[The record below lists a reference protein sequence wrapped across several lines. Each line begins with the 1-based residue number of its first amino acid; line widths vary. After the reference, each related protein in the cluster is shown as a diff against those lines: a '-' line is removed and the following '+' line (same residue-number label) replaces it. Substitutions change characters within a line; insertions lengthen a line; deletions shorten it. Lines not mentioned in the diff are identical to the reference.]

1 VEGKLIILLYV
12 AAIAVASSQHFWRKE
27 WWSGD
32 HLAHDPT
39 LPSSVPGGKREHIYV
54 QNRRQ
59 KSFPV

>member
-1 VEGKLIILLYV
+1 MLQQLQFHQ
-12 AAIAVASSQHFWRKE
+12 ASISGGR
-27 WWSGD
+27 SGD

-39 LPSSVPGGKREHIYV
+39 LPSSVPWGRRENIYV